1 MNEVKIPEE
10 RLIEL
15 VNHENVLADL
25 LKHLYDNRSVVI
37 AYADTKVV
45 EKSPRYNVSHAYL
58 EDVLINNMKGFK
70 EEIEDEK
77 DEISKS
83 ACTNS

>member
-25 LKHLYDNRSVVI
+25 LQHLYDNREVVK
-37 AYADTKVV
+37 AYAGTEVV
-45 EKSPRYNVSHAYL
+45 EQSSHYNISHAYID
-58 EDVLINNMKGFK
+58 EVLINNMKGFK
-70 EEIEDEK
+70 EEIADE
-77 DEISKS
+77 
-83 ACTNS
+83 